1 MAQDGECR
9 EGRGRKVLE
18 LSEECL
24 GEHVREEEGENA
36 ENQCR
41 VIHF

>member
-24 GEHVREEEGENA
+24 GEYVREEEDENV
-36 ENQCR
+36 EKQSR